1 MRDAVSDSWLNVGDD
16 ALIDERAL
24 RLWVDRGLAAN
35 PPKPRSQILPL
46 ARTAHCNVGG
56 RCNSVP
62 MTTCAILLPG
72 SGLGSWIWGK
82 VASDLDQV
90 VTIDYPGEAKMRW
103 GLTDYAHHAVTQI
116 EAAEVENV
124 VLIGHSIGTVVALE
138 AAALLGE
145 RVAGLLSIA
154 GAMPPTGGSFLSA
167 FPFPQRTIIS
177 TVVRLLGTRPPDG
190 MLRKGL
196 CAGLDEAMT
205 ADVIARFAPES
216 QQLFRDAPQNVTTD
230 FARGYIQ
237 TSLDK
242 EIPTALQE
250 RFAERLGVGFRATV
264 ETGHLPML
272 EAPSEL
278 AAAIGEFLATV

>member
-1 MRDAVSDSWLNVGDD
+1 
-16 ALIDERAL
+16 
-24 RLWVDRGLAAN
+24 
-35 PPKPRSQILPL
+35 
-46 ARTAHCNVGG
+46 
-56 RCNSVP
+56 

-82 VASDLDQV
+82 VAPELDQV
-90 VTIDYPGEAKMRW
+90 VTIDYPAEAKTRW
-103 GLTDYAHHAVTQI
+103 GLTDYARHVVTQT
-116 EAAEVENV
+116 EAAAEVDNV

-138 AAALLGE
+138 AAALLGD

-154 GAMPPTGGSFLSA
+154 GAVPPTGGSFFSA
-167 FPFPQRTIIS
+167 FPFPQRTILS
-177 TVVRLLGTRPPDG
+177 TVVRLLGTRPRNG
-190 MLRKGL
+190 MLSKGL

-216 QQLFRDAPQNVTTD
+216 QHLFRDAPQSVTTVV
-230 FARGYIQ
+230 ARGYIQ

-242 EIPTALQE
+242 EIPPALQE

-272 EAPSEL
+272 EAPGEL
-278 AAAIGEFLATV
+278 ADTIGEFLGTV